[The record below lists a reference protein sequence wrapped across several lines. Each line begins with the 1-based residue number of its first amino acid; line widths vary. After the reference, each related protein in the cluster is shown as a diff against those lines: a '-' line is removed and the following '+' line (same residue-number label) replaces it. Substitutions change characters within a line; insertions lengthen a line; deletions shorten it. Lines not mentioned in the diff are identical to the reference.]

1 MKEILQAL
9 SSIAA
14 SRNYASSLAGA
25 ITVMVALGAV
35 DHDTANAMVAAFQ
48 QMMDGLGMMVGGA
61 KKLYLLA
68 APIAI
73 TVIAKY
79 AGSAGSLKNRLISLT
94 TDKRVEIQGQ
104 IVVPAE
110 IAAAVPS
117 KQVVADQ
124 NPPSVATAQ
133 QAAGR

>member
-9 SSIAA
+9 STIAA

-25 ITVMVALGAV
+25 VMVVVALGAV

-68 APIAI
+68 APIAV
-73 TVIAKY
+73 TLIAKY
-79 AGSAGSLKNRLISLT
+79 AGTASSLKSRLISIT
-94 TDKRVEIQGQ
+94 NDKTVEIQGQ

-110 IAAAVPS
+110 VAAAVPS

-124 NPPSVATAQ
+124 NPSSVAGTQ
-133 QAAGR
+133 QSAGA